1 MKVIALVIWLIGFY
15 IAVELKDHWKRMDGV
30 EYDRADVF
38 PFIIWIVVSIIIM
51 GSN

>member
-1 MKVIALVIWLIGFY
+1 MMKVIALVIWLVGFY

-30 EYDRADVF
+30 ETSGDVGA
-38 PFIIWIVVSIIIM
+38 FIIWIVVSIIIM